1 MSVTRRTFLSTT
13 AAASCGLLVA
23 GAPQASAAA
32 KPGFSLKYLLGSC
45 MYGYMDVATI
55 VPEVAKTG
63 ATALDIWPKVH
74 GNQREQLAD
83 MGEERFAALL
93 KQHGTRLGCITQ
105 YKLGPFNLQDELRL
119 AARLGCHTMVT
130 GGVGPKGLTGDAL
143 KVAVKAFI
151 EQMKPQLDVAG
162 ETGITL
168 AIENHGNNLIESPD
182 ALKWLA
188 ELRPSKHLG
197 VALAP
202 YHLPQDTKQLADL
215 IRTLGDGLTVFYAW
229 QHGEGCMTKMP
240 KEKELL
246 QMPGRGSLDFA
257 PLLAALRD
265 IRFSGW
271 TEIFMHPTPRGV
283 PILDTAEAVTA
294 EINRS
299 RAYLET
305 CLAAL

>member
-1 MSVTRRTFLSTT
+1 MSLTRRAFLSS
-13 AAASCGLLVA
+13 AA
-23 GAPQASAAA
+23 GASGTLLAAGVAPAAAAA
-32 KPGFSLKYLLGSC
+32 KPAFALKYMVGSC
-45 MYGYMDVATI
+45 LYGYMELAKI

-63 ATALDIWPKVH
+63 ASALDIWPKAH
-74 GNQREQLAD
+74 GNQREQLAE
-83 MGEERFAALL
+83 MGEGQFSALL
-93 KQHGTRLGCITQ
+93 QQHGTRLGCITQ

-119 AARLGCHTMVT
+119 AARLGCRTMVT
-130 GGVGPKGLTGDAL
+130 GGVGPKGLTGGAL
-143 KVAVKAFI
+143 KEAVQAFI
-151 EQMKPQLDVAG
+151 EKMKPQLDVAG
-162 ETGITL
+162 ETGITI
-168 AIENHGNNLIESPD
+168 AIENHGNNLIESAD

-188 ELRPSKHLG
+188 EFRPSKHLG

-202 YHLPQDTKQLADL
+202 YHLPQDAKQLADL
-215 IRTLGDGLTVFYAW
+215 IRALGDGLTVFYAW

-246 QMPGRGSLDFA
+246 QMPGRGSLDFT

-283 PILDTAEAVTA
+283 PILDTAEDVTA

-299 RAYLET
+299 RVYLER
-305 CLAAL
+305 CLAAH